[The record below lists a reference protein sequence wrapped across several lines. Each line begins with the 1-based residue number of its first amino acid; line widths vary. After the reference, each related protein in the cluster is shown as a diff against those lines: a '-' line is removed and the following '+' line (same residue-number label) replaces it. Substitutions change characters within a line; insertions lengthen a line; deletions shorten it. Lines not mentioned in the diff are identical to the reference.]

1 MKFYLRQ
8 ELKQV
13 RASLADKTVGR
24 FCNWSNTSASKHDRQ
39 TFTTKFQQCAI
50 IKSNTLYL
58 LGLLGYRLSDNIY
71 RVNKECPSHVS
82 TMKIVPHS

>member
-1 MKFYLRQ
+1 METNCKIENHILCKFTLV
-8 ELKQV
+8 L
-13 RASLADKTVGR
+13 
-24 FCNWSNTSASKHDRQ
+24 RQ
-39 TFTTKFQQCAI
+39 TFTTKLQQYAI